1 MKLNAI
7 HHVAIWVSDVN
18 KARAFYVDKL
28 GFAVV
33 RENAREDKGDVKLD
47 LQLGETEL
55 ELFCA
60 KGHPPRASYPE
71 ALGLRH
77 LAFRVENMD
86 DAVVWLAKMGIDT
99 EPVRLD
105 PFTSKRMTFF
115 FDPDGQP
122 LELHE

>member
-1 MKLNAI
+1 MKLAAI
-7 HHVAIWVSDVN
+7 HHVALWVSDLQ
-18 KARAFYVDKL
+18 RAKEFYAQKL

-33 RENAREDKGDVKLD
+33 RENARQDKGDVKLD
-47 LQLGETEL
+47 LRLGDMEL

-60 KGHPPRASYPE
+60 GGHPPRPTYPE

-77 LAFRVENMD
+77 LAFRVENID
-86 DAVVWLAKMGIDT
+86 EAVGWLEDIGIET

-105 PFTSKRMTFF
+105 PYTGKRMTFF